1 MHLSDVGHI
10 NFNCKKLEID
20 MKVMCKLF
28 TLVMFITAV
37 TFVQSCGGGGGGGGG
52 SAGASADGVTVSTET
67 PVSAETPVVPA
78 EEVDILELNGYLSE
92 KSENTKESAYRIKIT
107 GLTVDNYTEIKTA
120 LKANPKKYTDLS
132 ATTLPDGITDM
143 TGCFGTCISLT
154 QAPVI
159 PNSVTNMDSCFGT
172 CISLTQAPVIP
183 NSVTNMR
190 NCFSSCPLLMQAP
203 VIPNSVTNMARCFY
217 NCISLTQAPVI
228 PNSVTDMGYCFSGC
242 TSLKTV
248 EILTTICTDWRSCF
262 YKCSEIVSI
271 TVPTE
276 NVKNSIIN
284 ASGNDIVEDDEIVVK
299 P

>member
-28 TLVMFITAV
+28 TLVMFITVV
-37 TFVQSCGGGGGGGGG
+37 TFVQSCGGGGGGAGG
-52 SAGASADGVTVSTET
+52 SAGVATDGVTVSTET

-107 GLTVDNYTEIKTA
+107 GLTTANCTKIKTI
-120 LKANPKKYTDLS
+120 LQANPKKYTDLS
-132 ATTLPDGITDM
+132 ATTLPDGITNM
-143 TGCFGTCISLT
+143 AKCFQGCISLT
-154 QAPVI
+154 EAPK
-159 PNSVTNMDSCFGT
+159 
-172 CISLTQAPVIP
+172 
-183 NSVTNMR
+183 
-190 NCFSSCPLLMQAP
+190 
-203 VIPNSVTNMARCFY
+203 
-217 NCISLTQAPVI
+217 I
-228 PNSVTDMGYCFSGC
+228 PNSVTDMSYCFANCTSLTQALEISNSVTNMAGCFSGC

-248 EILTTICTDWRSCF
+248 ELTIDSWWETCF
-262 YKCSEIVSI
+262 SGCSAIVSI

-276 NVKNSIIN
+276 NIKNSIIN
-284 ASGNDIVEDDEIVVK
+284 ASGNDIVKDKIVVK

>member
-154 QAPVI
+154 EAPKI
-159 PNSVTNMDSCFGT
+159 PNGVTNMADCFRG
-172 CISLTQAPVIP
+172 CISLTEAPK
-183 NSVTNMR
+183 
-190 NCFSSCPLLMQAP
+190 
-203 VIPNSVTNMARCFY
+203 
-217 NCISLTQAPVI
+217 I
-228 PNSVTDMGYCFSGC
+228 PNSVTDMSYCFANCTSLTQALEISNSVTNMAGCFSGC

-248 EILTTICTDWRSCF
+248 ELTIDSWWETCF
-262 YKCSEIVSI
+262 SGCSAIVSI

-276 NVKNSIIN
+276 NIKNSIIN
-284 ASGNDIVEDDEIVVK
+284 ASGNDIVKDKIVVK

>member
-1 MHLSDVGHI
+1 MLKYLYNMHLSDVGHI

-107 GLTVDNYTEIKTA
+107 GLTTANCTKIKTI
-120 LKANPKKYTDLS
+120 LQANPKKYTDLS
-132 ATTLPDGITDM
+132 ATTLPDGIT
-143 TGCFGTCISLT
+143 
-154 QAPVI
+154 
-159 PNSVTNMDSCFGT
+159 
-172 CISLTQAPVIP
+172 
-183 NSVTNMR
+183 
-190 NCFSSCPLLMQAP
+190 
-203 VIPNSVTNMARCFY
+203 NMA
-217 NCISLTQAPVI
+217 
-228 PNSVTDMGYCFSGC
+228 GCFSGC

-248 EILTTICTDWRSCF
+248 ELTIDSWWETCF
-262 YKCSEIVSI
+262 SGCSAIVSI

-276 NVKNSIIN
+276 NIKNSIIN
-284 ASGNDIVEDDEIVVK
+284 ASGNDIVKDKIVVK